1 MTTECEV
8 GAYAIIP
15 SNDLAAA
22 VAFWEQ
28 MGFAQTGGEP
38 SYVIMTG
45 WNCEL
50 HIIPA
55 GDGPW
60 RVPEESNSYGVFI
73 RTPEVDQIAAR
84 MEDRIIRPGGILR
97 HREWGMYEVGLSGPD
112 GMLVRVGWPSEL
124 MPARQRS

>member
-1 MTTECEV
+1 MADDCET

-15 SNDLAAA
+15 SNYLATA

-28 MGFAQTGGEP
+28 MGFARTGGAP
-38 SYVIMTG
+38 DYVIMTG
-45 WNCEL
+45 WGCEV

-60 RVPEESNSYGVFI
+60 RVPEEHNSYGVFI
-73 RTPEVDQIAAR
+73 RTAEVDKIAAL
-84 MEDRIIRPGGILR
+84 MDDRVIRPGGILR

-112 GMLVRVGWPSEL
+112 GMLVRVGWPSDL
-124 MPARQRS
+124 IRTRTG